1 MPVNCS
7 ELRAINLKMPP
18 AKVVGQVPAR
28 KPKNLKGLKPVT
40 TDRLRV
46 ILKGESE
53 SAVLR
58 SCY

>member
-40 TDRLRV
+40 TDRL

-53 SAVLR
+53 SAVLK